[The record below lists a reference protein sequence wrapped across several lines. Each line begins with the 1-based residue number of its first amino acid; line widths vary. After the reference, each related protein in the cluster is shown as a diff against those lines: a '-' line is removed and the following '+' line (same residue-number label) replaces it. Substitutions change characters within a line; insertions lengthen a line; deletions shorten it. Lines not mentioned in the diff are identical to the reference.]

1 MSEHSKIAHGNDD
14 SGSKP
19 EGCECKAVALPR
31 AEAERRG
38 CKHGGD
44 SCRLCEKGKIE
55 TNRYTI

>member
-1 MSEHSKIAHGNDD
+1 
-14 SGSKP
+14 
-19 EGCECKAVALPR
+19 VALPR